1 MPMSQYSTK
10 LTILNLWFEIL
21 ALVVSAELR
30 MEPEDLAYDHYA
42 ERFERSPQLASEL
55 MIRDTLAPT
64 FSVRVGITAPLFSI
78 IIKNRDWLTLFKVIA
93 LLRRWRRQE
102 GILAIGLIA
111 LLTER
116 VLEVES
122 VGFGPGDLIPESSC
136 VKSIRS
142 DPTPAKVQVRLLYH
156 LVGDFAKH
164 DCKNSG
170 PWGNELVSYASGS
183 LEVLEAS
190 WKMYTTPESYETEL

>member
-1 MPMSQYSTK
+1 MPGQIQAHRAAQGRQMPMSQYSTK

-42 ERFERSPQLASEL
+42 ERFERSPQLA
-55 MIRDTLAPT
+55 I
-64 FSVRVGITAPLFSI
+64 
-78 IIKNRDWLTLFKVIA
+78 IA

-122 VGFGPGDLIPESSC
+122 VGFGPGDLIPESSR

-142 DPTPAKVQVRLLYH
+142 DPTPAKLQVRLLYH